1 MCKQKCIYLKNNER
15 KVVKLILREEEALGM
30 LITQSG
36 LSEQRKLRINSIYK
50 GRMFKI
56 LRENMII

>member
-1 MCKQKCIYLKNNER
+1 MNNNER

-30 LITQSG
+30 LIAQGG

>member
-1 MCKQKCIYLKNNER
+1 MYKQKCTYLKNNER

-30 LITQSG
+30 LITQGG